1 MNFDYIEILNYSFL
15 GNSVKAYLIAFAV
28 FVFAIIF
35 LKIFK
40 QIAIRKM
47 EKIAEKTNI
56 EIDDLV
62 IDIIK
67 SIKWGFYL
75 LLSLYLALKF
85 IYLPEILEKVISY
98 IIFAVL
104 VYYIVKAI
112 QKVIDYG
119 LKKIL
124 DKTGENGQEK
134 LFDPS
139 NIKLLSKAL
148 KVILWLVAV
157 ILILQNFGYNVSALL
172 AGLGIGGIAIAFALQ
187 NILGD
192 IFASFCIFLDKPFQV
207 GDFIIVGADMGTV
220 KKIGIKS
227 TRIQTLQGEEMI
239 ISNKELTNARINN
252 YKTMEKRRIVFKIG
266 VTYDTPTEKLRKIP
280 EIIKKAID
288 SVEQAEV
295 DRVHFRYFGDSSL
308 DFESVYYFNNND
320 YQTHLDSQQKINLTI
335 KEEFEKEGIEFA
347 YPTQTL
353 FVNNSKQ

>member
-1 MNFDYIEILNYSFL
+1 MNFDYIQILNYSFL

-28 FVFAIIF
+28 FVFAVIF

-40 QIAIRKM
+40 LIAVKKM
-47 EKIAEKTNI
+47 EKIAQSTDI

-85 IYLPEILEKVISY
+85 IHLPEIFEKATSY
-98 IIFAVL
+98 LILAVL
-104 VYYIVKAI
+104 VYYVVKAI
-112 QKVIDYG
+112 QKIIDYG

-124 DKTGENGQEK
+124 DKTGEDGQEK

-148 KVILWLVAV
+148 KVVVWLAAV
-157 ILILQNFGYNVSALL
+157 ILILQNFGLNVSALL

-207 GDFIIVGADMGTV
+207 GDFIIVGTDMGTV

-252 YKTMEKRRIVFKIG
+252 YKKMEKRRIVFKIG
-266 VTYDTPTEKLRKIP
+266 ITYDTPTEKLKKIP
-280 EIIKKAID
+280 ETIKKAIEL
-288 SVEQAEV
+288 VGQV
-295 DRVHFRYFGDSSL
+295 KFDRAHFKNFGDFSL
-308 DFESVYYFNNND
+308 DFEIVYYSNSSD
-320 YQTHLDSQQKINLTI
+320 YNVYMDTQEKINLSI
-335 KEEFEKEGIEFA
+335 KEEFEKQGIEFA

-353 FVNNSKQ
+353 FVSNNK

>member
-1 MNFDYIEILNYSFL
+1 MNFNYIAILDYSFL
-15 GNSVKAYLIAFAV
+15 GNSVKAYLIACAV
-28 FVFAIIF
+28 FVFAFIF
-35 LKIFK
+35 LKIFR
-40 QIAIRKM
+40 QIALRKM
-47 EKIAEKTNI
+47 EKIARSTNI

-67 SIKWGFYL
+67 SIKWEFYL

-85 IYLPEILEKVISY
+85 IHLPEILGKAASY

-112 QKVIDYG
+112 QKIIDYG
-119 LKKIL
+119 LKKTL
-124 DKTGENGQEK
+124 DKTEEDDQEK

-139 NIKLLSKAL
+139 NIKLLSKVL
-148 KVILWLVAV
+148 KVILWLAAI

-172 AGLGIGGIAIAFALQ
+172 AGLGIGGIAVAFALQ

-192 IFASFCIFLDKPFQV
+192 IFASFCIFFDKPFQI
-207 GDFIIVGADMGTV
+207 GDFIIVGTDMGTV

-252 YKTMEKRRIVFKIG
+252 YKKMEKRRVVFKIG
-266 VTYDTPTEKLRKIP
+266 LTYDTLTEKLKRVP
-280 EIIKKAID
+280 DIIKKAIEL
-288 SVEQAEV
+288 VEQTEV
-295 DRVHFRYFGDSSL
+295 DRIHFKSFGDSSL
-308 DFESVYYFNNND
+308 DFEIVYYLNNND
-320 YQTHLDSQQKINLTI
+320 YSVYMDSQQKINLII

-353 FVNNSKQ
+353 FVNNS